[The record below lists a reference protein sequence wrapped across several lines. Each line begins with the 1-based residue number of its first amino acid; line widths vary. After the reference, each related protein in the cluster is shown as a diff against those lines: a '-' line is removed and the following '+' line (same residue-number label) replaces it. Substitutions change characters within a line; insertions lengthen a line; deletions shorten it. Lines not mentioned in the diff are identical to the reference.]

1 MKNTKNINV
10 KGQKFNR
17 LTIISDPY
25 RKNIRTYVTA
35 KCDCGKIIDCQL
47 YKMQTNHTK
56 GCGCEKEKLR
66 THNLS
71 KHPLYRV
78 WDAIRYRCNNP
89 NASNFKN
96 YGGRGIKI
104 SDEWNNNFLNFYN
117 WAIENNWSKE
127 LEIDRINNDLGYSRE
142 NCRIV
147 SSKENARNRR
157 NLKYVSFGTILMP
170 LFEAIES
177 GMINKNKFYKNENYR
192 NSFTLFGD
200 IAS

>member
-200 IAS
+200 IA

>member
-1 MKNTKNINV
+1 MKNTKNKNV
-10 KGQKFNR
+10 KGQKFSR
-17 LTIISDPY
+17 LTIITDPY
-25 RKNIRTYVTA
+25 RKDTRTYVYA
-35 KCDCGKIIDCQL
+35 QCDCSSIIEVQL
-47 YKMQTNHTK
+47 YKVQTGHTQ
-56 GCGCEKEKLR
+56 GCGCEKPKKR

-71 KHPLYRV
+71 QHPLYRV

-96 YGGRGIKI
+96 YGGRGIKM
-104 SDEWNNNFLNFYN
+104 SQEWSNDFLNFYT

-157 NLKYVSFGTILMP
+157 NLKYVSFGMIVMP
-170 LFEAIES
+170 LFEAIEL

-192 NSFTLFGD
+192 KSFNLFGD
-200 IAS
+200 IVS